1 MARESDAAIF
11 TFGGVGIADKETK
24 NLAENDGVSIR
35 NHSIIYRLLED
46 AKEFFTKYLPIQLE
60 EKIHGRANVQAVF
73 DVTDAKKQSVSIA
86 GLRVA
91 DGNLFK
97 SKSKPGSVGE
107 VPLPCFYRVLRNG
120 KLLSPDVG
128 KLQASSLRKVKEDV
142 DSVKKGEECGL
153 GLTGFNDLFAGD
165 VVECFSIEEK
175 RAAI

>member
-1 MARESDAAIF
+1 M
-11 TFGGVGIADKETK
+11 
-24 NLAENDGVSIR
+24 
-35 NHSIIYRLLED
+35 
-46 AKEFFTKYLPIQLE
+46 E
-60 EKIHGRANVQAVF
+60 EKIHGSANVQAVF

-91 DGNLFK
+91 DGYLFK

-120 KLLSPDVG
+120 KLLSPDVE

-142 DSVKKGEECGL
+142 DNVKKGEECGL
-153 GLTGFNDLFAGD
+153 GLTGFNDLVEGD